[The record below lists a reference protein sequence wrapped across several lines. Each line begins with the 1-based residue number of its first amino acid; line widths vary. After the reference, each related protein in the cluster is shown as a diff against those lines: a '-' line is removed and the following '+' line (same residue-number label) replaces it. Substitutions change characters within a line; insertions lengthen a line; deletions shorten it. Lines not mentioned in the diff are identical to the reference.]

1 MDGSTAAKGRDA
13 GFTVAELVVAAAILL
28 FTVTASI
35 SGIMFAASSA
45 QLSERRTEA
54 LNIANQQIELA
65 RNLQFDDVATVVPS
79 NGLPAG
85 KIPGLQTI
93 GVYTVAIDVAY
104 GTYGASSAARYK
116 AISVVVSWSN
126 PTTGSVTVSSLI
138 AGASG
143 TQDYNFGT
151 VSLSVQD
158 EGSPAKP
165 VSGVSVWLTDA
176 SSRSYN
182 IVTSSSGVA
191 LFTYVPSGNITF
203 LATKPGYV
211 IDALSAPVCVAN
223 TTTAYGPVTAHA
235 LHTGSV
241 QCLSPAGAPVSG
253 VTVGLSAGP
262 SVVASV
268 QTDASGYA
276 TFPSQVIKGTYT
288 VGITHAYYQLTT
300 APALVVGTT
309 DVSLAVTL
317 AIKPSTVTATRSS
330 KGTVYAWNSN
340 GTLNTSIS
348 SATSKPYTAV
358 FTLTNPDIQ
367 PKVYYFTSAN
377 TFSTTASVTVT
388 PGQSYVVT
396 VN

>member
-1 MDGSTAAKGRDA
+1 MDDRTAAKRPDT

-54 LNIANQQIELA
+54 LNLANQQIELA
-65 RNLQFDDVATVVPS
+65 RNLQFDDIATVVPS

-85 KIPGLQTI
+85 KIPSIQTI
-93 GVYTVAIDVAY
+93 GVYTVAIDIGY
-104 GTYGASSAARYK
+104 GTYGASPAARYK
-116 AISVVVSWSN
+116 TIAVVVSWSN
-126 PTTGSVTVSSLI
+126 PTTGSISVSSLI

-158 EGSPAKP
+158 EGSPAQG

-176 SSRSYN
+176 NSRSYN
-182 IVTSSSGVA
+182 LVTPASGVA

-203 LATKPGYV
+203 VATKAGYL
-211 IDALSAPVCVAN
+211 IDGLSAPVCVAN

-235 LHTGSV
+235 LRTGTV
-241 QCLSPAGAPVSG
+241 QCLSPAGAPVAG
-253 VTVGLSAGP
+253 VTVGLLAGP

-288 VGITHAYYQLTT
+288 VGIAHASYMATT
-300 APALVVGTT
+300 SPTLVVGAA
-309 DVSLAVTL
+309 DASVKVTL
-317 AIKPSTVTATRSS
+317 AVKPSTVTATRSS
-330 KGTVYAWNSN
+330 KGTVYVWNTN
-340 GTLNTSIS
+340 GTLNTSMS
-348 SATSKPYTAV
+348 SASSKPYTAV

-367 PKVYYFTSAN
+367 PKVYYFTSAA
-377 TFSTTASVTVT
+377 TFSTTASVTVS